1 MSKYTTGEI
10 AKLCG
15 VSVRTVQYYDSRGIL
30 VPGELT
36 EGGRRLYSEDDLN
49 KLKIICFL
57 REIGMPIKNIGELFS
72 EEHPENVL
80 SILLDEQERVLRK
93 ERDERQE
100 QLDKLEQMKR
110 GLKCSSRFSLES
122 IGDIA
127 YQMKNKNK
135 LRRLHG
141 IMITIGIV
149 MDVIEIAAAVYWWQ
163 TGI

>member
-100 QLDKLEQMKR
+100 QLDKLEQMKH

-122 IGDIA
+122 IGDLA
-127 YQMKNKNK
+127 YHMTN
-135 LRRLHG
+135 
-141 IMITIGIV
+141 
-149 MDVIEIAAAVYWWQ
+149 
-163 TGI
+163 